1 MDDLPVDVLIIGAGI
16 SGIGAAYHLQK
27 NCPGK
32 SYSIIEARSEIGG
45 TWDLF
50 RYPGIRSDSSMYTF
64 GYIFK
69 PWVSDKAISPGEDIR
84 RYLNEAA
91 TENGIR
97 ENTCFNK
104 RLTAASWCSKS
115 ARWSCTIENLD
126 TSTVDTVQ
134 SRFLFYGGG
143 YYNYQQGYTPEF
155 KDRESFNGTVIH
167 PQHWPQSLDYTGKN
181 IVVIGSGA
189 TAVTLVP
196 TLAQTAKK
204 VTMLQRSPTYIV
216 AMPEQD
222 VFANRLKRFLP
233 ARFAYQLA
241 RWKGILYGMYTFQ
254 LARRKPHLVKRF
266 LVNAVKEQ
274 LGEEFD
280 TEKHF
285 TPSYNPWDQRLCLVP
300 NGDLFKAIKSGAADV
315 VTDHIDCFTETG
327 VQLKSGEHLPA
338 DIIVTATGLNMEVC
352 SGLKIYVD
360 DREIDFADT
369 FSYKGMMLSG
379 IPNFAFSMGY
389 TNASW
394 TLKSDLISAYFC
406 KLINHIDKSG
416 LRYCMPVLPEAGIE
430 EDSIMDFSSGYVQ
443 RALEKM
449 PKQGKSKPWRLHQN
463 YVLDKLSLGLGSVKD
478 PSIHFG

>member
-1 MDDLPVDVLIIGAGI
+1 MNEVPVDLLIIGAGI

-84 RYLNEAA
+84 QYLNEAA

-97 ENTCFNK
+97 ENICFNK
-104 RLTAASWCSKS
+104 RLTRASWCSKS
-115 ARWSCTIENLD
+115 ALWSCTIENPE
-126 TSTVDTVQ
+126 TNTVDTLQ

-167 PQHWPQSLDYTGKN
+167 PQHWPQSLDYSDKN

-233 ARFAYQLA
+233 ARLAYQLA

-254 LARRKPHLVKRF
+254 LARRKPHLVKQF
-266 LVNAVKEQ
+266 LINAVKEQ

-280 TEKHF
+280 IETHF

-300 NGDLFKAIKSGAADV
+300 NGDLFKSIKNGSADV
-315 VTDHIDCFTETG
+315 VTDHIDCFTDTG
-327 VQLKSGEHLPA
+327 IQLKSGEHLPA

-360 DREIDFADT
+360 DSEIDFADT

-406 KLINHIDKSG
+406 KLINHIDENG
-416 LRYCMPVLPEAGIE
+416 LRYCQPVLPADGIE
-430 EDSIMDFSSGYVQ
+430 EDAIMDFSSGYVM
-443 RALEKM
+443 RAMEKM
-449 PKQGKSKPWRLHQN
+449 PKQGKSKPWRLYQN
-463 YVLDKLSLGLGSVKD
+463 YVLDKLSLGLGSVQD